1 MADPVVQQITQSQT
15 TIPEYARPYVENLLG
30 TTAGTVYQYQRD
42 ASGNIVKDES
52 GQPIISG
59 LQPYMQYQ
67 GDRVAQFAPL
77 QQQAYGAAQYLAPAG
92 QLGAATDIATT
103 AGLGALGTQYDP
115 SRFRSRS
122 FNAPGTAAG
131 YMSPYMQNVVDV
143 QQREAKRQ
151 ADIAA
156 TARGAQAARAG
167 AFGGSRQAI
176 ESAEANRNLQ
186 RQLGDIQATGLQ
198 SAYNQAQ
205 QQFNAEQAAR
215 QAAAQ
220 LREQSRQ
227 FGAGLGMQGLQTGL
241 QAAGQLGN
249 IGQQQFGQ
257 EQQAIQT
264 QAGLGQ
270 QQQQRMQ
277 DILNTQYQDF
287 LNFQNYPYKQLGF
300 MSDMLRGLP
309 LTQQSGTIYG
319 PQPSAV
325 QNLASLGLGA
335 YGISSLFGK
344 AEGGAVKSYADGGS
358 VMSQYNKDKIV
369 GDLHPMGLPRA
380 LQGAMMRGDM
390 ETAQSAQDEMA
401 LDAAIRRGIAA
412 AAPYDIGVGY
422 ADGGIV
428 AFAGGGAPVQRYKE
442 KGYVRVPGS
451 DMLVHESDFEDE
463 DGETRPEQYSYLG
476 AADPGILS
484 RAERD
489 IEAVSGFVPT
499 AVDPTQVEAVRKARL
514 DAIDKE
520 LGEGPYGAFGRSL
533 TERDAARGQALE
545 QGKGLAALRAAAAVL
560 APGGTM
566 RGLGAAG
573 SAFAESYGK
582 ALEADR
588 AEKQSIAAAQF
599 HLADAQRKER
609 MGLMKEADAA
619 EAAYRGSVKDANK
632 FSFDKLK
639 AQADARVKLAQA
651 SRQLRA
657 PGAGAGRGPKEFE
670 FAMDQYL
677 PDIQDRYPD
686 LTPAQQRAKA
696 FQTYQ
701 ERRGAGLPGVQAKV
715 EATAEEKARERAAK
729 RYTTDQELNTA
740 LREKDAKAAAKRRQE
755 ILREELDAP
764 ASKAGAGQ
772 TGGVT
777 PEAFSAKWAT
787 LKSGESLVGP
797 DGKVYIKQ

>member
-92 QLGAATDIATT
+92 QLGAATDIAAT

-151 ADIAA
+151 ADIAS

-176 ESAEANRNLQ
+176 ESAEASRNLQ

-277 DILNTQYQDF
+277 DILNAQYQDF

-335 YGISSLFGK
+335 YGLSGLFGGK
-344 AEGGAVKSYADGGS
+344 AAGGSVQSYADGGS
-358 VMSQYNKDKIV
+358 VLSQYNKDQIV
-369 GDLHPMGLPRA
+369 EGLHPDALPRA
-380 LQGAMMRGDM
+380 LQGAMARGDIG
-390 ETAQSAQDEMA
+390 TAQSAQEEMA
-401 LDAAIRRGIAA
+401 IDAAMRRGIAGALPQGVDVVRA
-412 AAPYDIGVGY
+412 AG
-422 ADGGIV
+422 GGIV
-428 AFAGGGAPVQRYKE
+428 AFAGGGSSGEYSIQDLIGKSMEEGPAFDPEAALTASQRY
-442 KGYVRVPGS
+442 
-451 DMLVHESDFEDE
+451 
-463 DGETRPEQYSYLG
+463 
-476 AADPGILS
+476 
-484 RAERD
+484 
-489 IEAVSGFVPT
+489 VPT
-499 AVDPTQVEAVRKARL
+499 IERMQGPNLMAPFE
-514 DAIDKE
+514 KE
-520 LGEGPYGAFGRSL
+520 LEEEG
-533 TERDAARGQALE
+533 
-545 QGKGLAALRAAAAVL
+545 AALRADREKQKYYA
-560 APGGTM
+560 
-566 RGLGAAG
+566 
-573 SAFAESYGK
+573 
-582 ALEADR
+582 ALEAAGVLGSVPNLR
-588 AEKQSIAAAQF
+588 AALPQAAAAAGRTVGKLESENRAANRDLRKSRMQ
-599 HLADAQRKER
+599 LAAANQARKEGNNKMAFDLAR
-609 MGLMKEADAA
+609 ASQESQARAFEQKRDAA
-619 EAAYRGSVKDANK
+619 SRAANTMAHVENTR
-632 FSFDKLK
+632 
-639 AQADARVKLAQA
+639 AQIK
-651 SRQLRA
+651 
-657 PGAGAGRGPKEFE
+657 
-670 FAMDQYL
+670 
-677 PDIQDRYPD
+677 I
-686 LTPAQQRAKA
+686 AK
-696 FQTYQ
+696 
-701 ERRGAGLPGVQAKV
+701 
-715 EATAEEKARERAAK
+715 ERAAARDNMS
-729 RYTTDQELNTA
+729 RYWMQERGRNVRA
-740 LREKDAKAAAKRRQE
+740 AEKAADEAWSNPLTRG
-755 ILREELDAP
+755 ELTKQGFKSADEYRKHRVTQALQGMNFITDVRPYERDARD
-764 ASKAGAGQ
+764 
-772 TGGVT
+772 
-777 PEAFSAKWAT
+777 E
-787 LKSGESLVGP
+787 
-797 DGKVYIKQ
+797 D